1 MFNLRQED
9 RGKVLIMGSVFF
21 LAGVSEMLN
30 YTSFMAIF
38 NSRAGTEYLP
48 LMYMIEAFVLPIVWS
63 KSVLVR
69 PEGATNVFVTGA
81 FDMYDYLNMGV
92 A

>member
-1 MFNLRQED
+1 
-9 RGKVLIMGSVFF
+9 
-21 LAGVSEMLN
+21 
-30 YTSFMAIF
+30 
-38 NSRAGTEYLP
+38 
-48 LMYMIEAFVLPIVWS
+48 VWS

-69 PEGATNVFVTGA
+69 PTGATNVFVTGA